1 MNISVLWLIELCL
14 SELKRKKKK
23 EKKQNIFNMPITK
36 DKELN
41 QQLQNKPGRPGSGL
55 SLSVLGKF

>member
-1 MNISVLWLIELCL
+1 MFKWV
-14 SELKRKKKK
+14 KTKKKK